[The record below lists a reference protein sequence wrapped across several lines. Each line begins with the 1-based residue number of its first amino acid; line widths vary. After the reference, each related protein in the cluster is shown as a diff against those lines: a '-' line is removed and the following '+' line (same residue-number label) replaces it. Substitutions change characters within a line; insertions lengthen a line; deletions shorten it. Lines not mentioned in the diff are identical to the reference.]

1 MNRLFLSTASAAVLL
16 AGAAHAETTV
26 DVGQVFLNVQDAT
39 NSIDVVHNNHG
50 VAQDATNL
58 GNGLIDE
65 RAGNAANYDDVNQI
79 AIGAQ
84 NAANDVSSYYGM
96 WTDLEQNATNVTN
109 LVNVQDVNELVQ
121 ITAAVQNADNF
132 ADYGQAVT
140 DVGQSASNIANLA
153 EVDDAKN
160 HGDFIL
166 QLSLTGQDASN
177 HLNFHGNPP
186 PTHPASGASNVEGL
200 TQEATNVANLL
211 NADDVRNVIQGA
223 LLAQKATNTAEFG
236 IGLTDGEQ
244 TATNVGNLINADEI
258 TNVAIQ
264 GAIGEQTAVN
274 RAVTNASGNHHAGSI
289 NGLDQSASN
298 LANVITA
305 QDGLTGSAGFIP
317 EAVQVSAV
325 SQTARN
331 VIDGNGGTG
340 NLTQGATNVSNLVS
354 ITVDVE

>member
-1 MNRLFLSTASAAVLL
+1 MKRVFLSTASAAVLL
-16 AGAAHAETTV
+16 AGAANADTTV

-39 NSIDVVHNNHG
+39 NSIDVVHNNND

-58 GNGLIDE
+58 GNALIDE
-65 RAGNAANYDDVNQI
+65 RTGNAANYDDVGQI

-84 NAANDVSSYYGM
+84 NAANDVSSFYGM
-96 WTDLEQNATNVTN
+96 WTDLDQNATNVTN

-121 ITAAVQNADNF
+121 ITAAVQRARNV

-140 DVGQSASNIANLA
+140 DVSQSASNIANLA
-153 EVDDAKN
+153 EIDDAKN
-160 HGDFIL
+160 YGDYIL

-177 HLNFHGNPP
+177 HLNFHGD
-186 PTHPASGASNVEGL
+186 ASLGGVDGI

-223 LLAQKATNTAEFG
+223 YLAQEATNTAEFG
-236 IGLTDGEQ
+236 VDLTDGEQ

-258 TNVAIQ
+258 TNVALQ

-274 RAVTNASGNHHAGSI
+274 RAVTSATGNHLAGSI

-298 LANVITA
+298 LANVVTA

-325 SQTARN
+325 SQTAKN
-331 VIDGNGGTG
+331 VIDGNGYTANIGQT
-340 NLTQGATNVSNLVS
+340 ATNVSNLVS